1 MLLANSDRLVTN
13 LISVDFRYFCQSCFL
28 YLWVKSLQTLV
39 ACIVINE
46 DFSLNIISPKRV
58 LLIQNLILSYIK
70 IFHECL
76 GMKLVDS
83 GKIPERLKD
92 PLEDSISF
100 DQDTNFRLHGPGH
113 ALTFIFGRKCWDFKY
128 LNKKSFTW
136 NNFARSSPHIRNWGH
151 YVCRKI
157 NIQEKRKWINDC
169 KIKTKIRRC

>member
-1 MLLANSDRLVTN
+1 M
-13 LISVDFRYFCQSCFL
+13 
-28 YLWVKSLQTLV
+28 QTLV

-83 GKIPERLKD
+83 GKIPETLKD

-113 ALTFIFGRKCWDFKY
+113 ALTFIFG
-128 LNKKSFTW
+128 KSAEC
-136 NNFARSSPHIRNWGH
+136 ARTPFNRHQLRGGNIRNYH
-151 YVCRKI
+151 L
-157 NIQEKRKWINDC
+157 
-169 KIKTKIRRC
+169 